1 MQRFHTPVRT
11 NGKPFLKL
19 LEGGFTH
26 SIQGFNHILTR
37 QTAYRSTF
45 AGNFPFLVM
54 ITPGSSEHN
63 SIPISTSLDE
73 SMVQE
78 DFARSTS
85 ANKNRLLY
93 ISALSVFIGIC
104 ISIIAKL
111 LVYLINFF
119 TNLSFHHELSFTH
132 SSPATN
138 DYGLFVIVIP
148 VIGGI
153 VVGLMALYGSKAIR
167 GHGIPE
173 AMEQI
178 LTNKSKIKPAITFL
192 KPVSSAISIGTGG
205 PFGAE
210 GPIIATGGAFG
221 STLGQ
226 LLRIS
231 HYERKVLLA
240 AGATAGMSAIFGSPI
255 AAIFLAIEL
264 LLFEFSPRSIIPVAL
279 ACITG
284 SAGHHLLFEPGPV
297 FPMPF
302 VAAPGNEA
310 LLVYSVMGIAI
321 GFLSAIVTKLVY
333 WIEDVFEKL
342 PVHWMWWPA
351 IGGLAVGVVGY
362 FAPRTL
368 GVGYYNISDLLSGKM
383 LIHIVLSLC
392 IFKFISWAIALGSG
406 TSGGTLAPLLT
417 IGGAIGILLGNVAI
431 SWFPNAGVVL
441 PLAAMIGMSAMFA
454 GASRALLTSII
465 FAIETTGQAN
475 GLLPLLAAC
484 VASYM
489 VSFFLMK
496 NTIMTEKIARR
507 GVRTP
512 HSYEPDI
519 LDKLTVKEV
528 VEEEGTVLSANAT
541 IEEVREWLRKNKE
554 EQRNYFVVVN
564 EEGSFKGI
572 ISFSNLFSMHHPV
585 DMEVGALI
593 KRPFFAVTTT
603 DSLKTAVEL
612 MAKENLDVLPV
623 LSQSSN
629 KVAGILSYANVLS
642 AYKHG
647 VEEHRESVHISLKR
661 RTLKILLHGKRR
673 LTSLKESETR

>member
-1 MQRFHTPVRT
+1 MINPGHTEQS
-11 NGKPFLKL
+11 G
-19 LEGGFTH
+19 
-26 SIQGFNHILTR
+26 
-37 QTAYRSTF
+37 
-45 AGNFPFLVM
+45 
-54 ITPGSSEHN
+54 
-63 SIPISTSLDE
+63 IPISVSLDE
-73 SMVQE
+73 TIIQQ
-78 DFARSTS
+78 DFTTS
-85 ANKNRLLY
+85 ASGNKKRLLF
-93 ISALSVFIGIC
+93 ISALAVFIGIC
-104 ISIIAKL
+104 ISVIAKL
-111 LVYLINFF
+111 LVYLVNFV
-119 TNLSFHHELSFTH
+119 TNISFHHQFSFVH
-132 SSPATN
+132 SNPAPN
-138 DYGLFVIVIP
+138 DYGLWVMIIP
-148 VIGGI
+148 AIGGVI
-153 VVGLMALYGSKAIR
+153 VGLMALYGSKAIR

-226 LLRIS
+226 LLRIT

-284 SAGHHLLFEPGPV
+284 SAGHHLLFESGAV

-302 VAAPGNEA
+302 VAVPNNKA
-310 LLVYSVMGIAI
+310 LLVYSCIGII
-321 GFLSAIVTKLVY
+321 VGLVSAFTTKIVY
-333 WIEDVFEKL
+333 WIEDSFEKL

-351 IGGLAVGVVGY
+351 IGGLAVGIIGY

-368 GVGYYNISDLLSGKM
+368 GVGYYNITDLLSGKM
-383 LIHIVLSLC
+383 VFHVVISLC

-417 IGGAIGILLGNVAI
+417 IGGAVGILLGTAAI
-431 SWFPNAGVVL
+431 SLFPNAGVVL
-441 PLAAMIGMSAMFA
+441 PLAALIGMSAMFA

-465 FAIETTGQAN
+465 FAIETTDQAN
-475 GLLPLLAAC
+475 ALLPLLAAC
-484 VASYM
+484 VASYL
-489 VSFFLMK
+489 VSFFLME

-507 GVRTP
+507 GVKTP

-519 LDKLTVKEV
+519 LDRLTVQQV
-528 VEEEGTVLSANAT
+528 ISDEEGIVFSADATVS
-541 IEEVREWLRKNKE
+541 EVRDWLRRNKNAS
-554 EQRNYFVVVN
+554 RNYFIVVN
-564 EEGSFKGI
+564 DDGSFRGI
-572 ISFSNLFSMHHPV
+572 ISSSNLFSMHHAT
-585 DMEVGALI
+585 DLIIGSLI
-593 KRPFFAVTTT
+593 KRKPIAVTALDT
-603 DSLKTAVEL
+603 LKTAVEM

-623 LSQSSN
+623 LSSESN
-629 KVAGILSYANVLS
+629 KLTGILSYKNILS

-647 VEEHRESVHISLKR
+647 IEEHKESVHISLKR

-673 LTSLKESETR
+673 LTALKEKETE